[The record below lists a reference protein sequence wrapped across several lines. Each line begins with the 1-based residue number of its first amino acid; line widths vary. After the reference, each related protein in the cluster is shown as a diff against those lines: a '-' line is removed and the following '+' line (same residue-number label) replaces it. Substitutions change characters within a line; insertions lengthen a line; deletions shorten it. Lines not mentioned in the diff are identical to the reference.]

1 MELLMRDKVMELVS
15 SELEALKQKIIENH
29 KEAKQVASGRTIASM
44 KVEVTEDGGIL
55 WGRSAFGTLETGRK
69 RGKVPAGFWKIIRQW
84 MDDKGI
90 QVEKPDSFA
99 YLVARKIAREGT
111 QLFRNGGRSDIYSSE
126 IKGTIERMSDK
137 IGLLFGS
144 EVEHINL
151 NKDERRDN
159 K

>member
-1 MELLMRDKVMELVS
+1 MELLLRDKVMELVS

-69 RGKVPAGFWKIIRQW
+69 GGKVPAGFGKIIRQW

-90 QVEKPDSFA
+90 QVQKPDSFA
-99 YLVARKIAREGT
+99 YLVARKIANEGT
-111 QLFRNGGRSDIYSSE
+111 QLFRNGGRDDIYSPE
-126 IKGTIERMSDK
+126 VKDTVERVSQG
-137 IGLLFGS
+137 IGILFGS

-151 NKDERRDN
+151 NFNEN
-159 K
+159 GSI

>member
-1 MELLMRDKVMELVS
+1 MELLLRDKVMELVA
-15 SELEALKQKIIENH
+15 SELEVLKQRIIENH
-29 KEAKQVASGRTIASM
+29 RNAGQVASGRTIASL
-44 KVEVTEDGGIL
+44 KVEITEDGGVL

-69 RGKVPAGFWKIIRQW
+69 GGKVPAGFWKIIRQW

-111 QLFRNGGRSDIYSSE
+111 QLFRNGGRSDIYSPE
-126 IKGTIERMSDK
+126 VKDTVDRVSDG
-137 IGLLFGS
+137 IGILFGS

-151 NKDERRDN
+151 NFNEDGSI
-159 K
+159 

>member
-1 MELLMRDKVMELVS
+1 MELLLRDKVMELVA
-15 SELEALKQKIIENH
+15 SELEALKQRIIENH
-29 KEAKQVASGRTIASM
+29 RSAGQVASGRTIASL
-44 KVEVTEDGGIL
+44 KVEITEDGGVL

-69 RGKVPAGFWKIIRQW
+69 GGKVPAGFWKIIRQW

-111 QLFRNGGRSDIYSSE
+111 QLFRNGGRSDIYSPE
-126 IKGTIERMSDK
+126 VNDTVERVSDG
-137 IGLLFGS
+137 IGILFGS

-151 NKDERRDN
+151 NFNEDGSI
-159 K
+159 